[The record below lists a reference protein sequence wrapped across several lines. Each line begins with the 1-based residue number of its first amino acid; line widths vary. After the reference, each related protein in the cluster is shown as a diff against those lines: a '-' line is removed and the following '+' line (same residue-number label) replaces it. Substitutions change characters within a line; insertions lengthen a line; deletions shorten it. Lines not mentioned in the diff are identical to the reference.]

1 MSAVVVLLVVVAL
14 AVVVGLWIRR
24 REGAVRTSDRTAASG
39 QRARALRAAGAVDG
53 AVTVLHF
60 SASWCGP
67 CAAVRRVVSTV
78 VTDLESAGH
87 RVSDVEVD
95 MDENPQ
101 LARDFGVMSLP
112 TTFVLDGAMR
122 ERSRASGVPSSK
134 DLRAAVLSASDS
146 PSSE

>member
-1 MSAVVVLLVVVAL
+1 VSAVV
-14 AVVVGLWIRR
+14 
-24 REGAVRTSDRTAASG
+24 S
-39 QRARALRAAGAVDG
+39 
-53 AVTVLHF
+53 
-60 SASWCGP
+60 
-67 CAAVRRVVSTV
+67 
-78 VTDLESAGH
+78 DLESAGH

>member
-1 MSAVVVLLVVVAL
+1 MYATERHDAIERQLLT
-14 AVVVGLWIRR
+14 VG
-24 REGAVRTSDRTAASG
+24 
-39 QRARALRAAGAVDG
+39 
-53 AVTVLHF
+53 
-60 SASWCGP
+60 
-67 CAAVRRVVSTV
+67 
-78 VTDLESAGH
+78 
-87 RVSDVEVD
+87 RVSVVD
-95 MDENPQ
+95 